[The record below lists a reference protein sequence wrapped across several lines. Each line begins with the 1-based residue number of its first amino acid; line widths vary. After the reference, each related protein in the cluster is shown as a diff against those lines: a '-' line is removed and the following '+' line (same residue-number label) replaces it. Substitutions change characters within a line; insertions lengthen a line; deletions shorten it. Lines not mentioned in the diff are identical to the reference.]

1 MFGFRSYFNG
11 FKPAVLYRQ
20 LITVLVFNIPLIFIV
35 LLQNMRSVE
44 FTPLTWFYFTA
55 TVVGYYVLPLLVVIS
70 LAFLFFFPLKRLA
83 IYPIGA
89 VITIFVFFIIIDSLA
104 YKITRIHIDLFW
116 LEWIMNDFQAF
127 GLSPSTLRN
136 VLLLLLGLIA
146 IEVSFF
152 KFARRIKKPR
162 YLVWTVSLVTVLAFS
177 ASQVTHAVA
186 YEKNDIRIT
195 SLTPRF
201 PIYYPTTS
209 HKRAKKYSQHFSLG
223 ENESGNTAGEHQGA
237 LNYPLS
243 NIECNLPPDQKPPNI
258 VMIFLESWRFDM
270 MNESVTPNIHKLS
283 EKSSVFLNH
292 FSTGNSTVAGTFGFF
307 SGLNATYWPAVK
319 ANNARIDNPLFIDV
333 LKENNYTFGI
343 FAKSNFKRHKIKDA
357 IFRGIDVQESFA
369 GQTVVE
375 RDKDMTRQVVSF
387 IREQQSQQH
396 PYMAFAFYKSNHH
409 HYSYPSEDKIFLP
422 AGDINLMFA
431 EDETDPTEYR
441 NDYMNSTHYV
451 DRLIGEIIQELDSL
465 GEMEN
470 TVIAI
475 STDHSDELNDSRA
488 NYWGHGSN
496 FTKYQT
502 MVPLVIHLPHR
513 APSQIEYVTS
523 HSDIAPTILSEYFGC
538 TNDIQDYSSG
548 RNLFDKPT
556 GVRPLVI
563 GGHVNHA
570 FIIEDNVYEIYPLYT
585 KTYKLHDI
593 RAKADPPSPQ
603 MLTILIEEMSRFYAD
618 SIKESHRQ

>member
-1 MFGFRSYFNG
+1 M
-11 FKPAVLYRQ
+11 VL
-20 LITVLVFNIPLIFIV
+20 I
-35 LLQNMRSVE
+35 
-44 FTPLTWFYFTA
+44 
-55 TVVGYYVLPLLVVIS
+55 
-70 LAFLFFFPLKRLA
+70 AFLFFFPLKKLA

-104 YKITRIHIDLFW
+104 YKITKIHIDLFW
-116 LEWIMNDFQAF
+116 IEWIINDFQAF

-136 VLLLLLGLIA
+136 IILLLLVLIA
-146 IEVSFF
+146 IEISFF
-152 KFARRIKKPR
+152 KFARRIKNPR

-177 ASQVTHAVA
+177 SSQITHAVA
-186 YEKNDIRIT
+186 YEKNDTRIT

-209 HKRAKKYSQHFSLG
+209 HKKAKKYGQHFSLG
-223 ENESGNTAGEHQGA
+223 ENESTNIASEHKGA
-237 LNYPLS
+237 LNYPLAD
-243 NIECNLPPDQKPPNI
+243 IECNLPPDQKPPNI
-258 VMIFLESWRFDM
+258 VMIFLESWRYDM
-270 MNESVTPNIHKLS
+270 MNESVTPNIYKLS
-283 EKSSVFLNH
+283 GKSSVFLNH

-307 SGLNATYWPAVK
+307 SGLNATYWAAVK
-319 ANNARIDNPLFIDV
+319 ANNIRINNPILIDV
-333 LKENNYTFGI
+333 LKENNYSFGI
-343 FAKSNFKRHKIKDA
+343 FANSHFKRHKIKDT

-369 GQTVVE
+369 GDNVIKQ
-375 RDKDMTRQVVSF
+375 DMDMTRQVVSF
-387 IREQQSQQH
+387 IREQQSQQD
-396 PYMAFAFYKSNHH
+396 PYLAFAFYKSNHH
-409 HYSYPSEDKIFLP
+409 HYHYPSEDAVFLP
-422 AGDINLMFA
+422 AGDIDLMFA
-431 EDETDPTEYR
+431 DDETDPTEYR

-465 GEMEN
+465 GEIEN
-470 TVIAI
+470 TVIVI
-475 STDHSDELNDSRA
+475 TTDHSDELNDNRA

-502 MVPLVIHLPHR
+502 MVPLVLHLPDR
-513 APSQIEYVTS
+513 TPQQIEHVTS

-593 RAKADPPSPQ
+593 NTKADTPSPK
-603 MLTILIEEMSRFYAD
+603 MLTILIEEISHFYID
-618 SIKESHRQ
+618 SNKESHRQ